1 MQLRELTT
9 CTCRPQTKSYSIDDF
24 RRSRAKNKKVPPCP
38 VRAVRA
44 VRAVALRLP
53 AFDHST
59 SFDLSKS
66 RLRDARV
73 IKMGRI
79 EAERRKSSCRPECSE
94 RNTAGGASRRAD
106 LSRVRGPPR
115 RSIFIN
121 GTSSTGQRLMR
132 ATQRRVARINGLLRS
147 DNATGLLRIIHPPGM
162 RGSQVGIQVCQRS
175 VTPVEMIRRAKSRQ
189 NYGTASLFRMQ
200 NETMSELNRLGGCT
214 SIDIDVAYLHAA
226 QSRLYNYATSPTYD
240 GINRTQARPQTVV
253 GTTIVTHETHN
264 PRPTTSPFEVTTLQ
278 KRIFPVH
285 GDNKRGVMVYQD
297 TIIERTRFKSQ
308 NVEVI
313 KDESRMS
320 LAGGGYRLG
329 TSQVSSRAWFHDHAA
344 LQIRSA
350 ALQKSRLSLGKQS
363 GRWGSYLAMQPSQ
376 TTCCTLAA
384 RSMPISNTL
393 SHAMLGPRSHISR
406 AAALHR
412 YVARPLSAAALERS
426 FHAIEAQIP
435 SASSDVLLSATES
448 EIHLSEASG
457 KTEMS
462 YCCLIPGSDTY
473 NKAQTK
479 SVQGL
484 RMESASASP
493 ISIPRSARQST
504 AVRAR
509 GGAMY
514 HNMTSNGGDDTV
526 NPHKSSAVGASRAAE
541 DAPPLSLSDSELSY
555 SSSGAAESATSPW
568 KE

>member
-1 MQLRELTT
+1 
-9 CTCRPQTKSYSIDDF
+9 
-24 RRSRAKNKKVPPCP
+24 
-38 VRAVRA
+38 
-44 VRAVALRLP
+44 
-53 AFDHST
+53 
-59 SFDLSKS
+59 
-66 RLRDARV
+66 
-73 IKMGRI
+73 
-79 EAERRKSSCRPECSE
+79 
-94 RNTAGGASRRAD
+94 
-106 LSRVRGPPR
+106 
-115 RSIFIN
+115 
-121 GTSSTGQRLMR
+121 
-132 ATQRRVARINGLLRS
+132 
-147 DNATGLLRIIHPPGM
+147 
-162 RGSQVGIQVCQRS
+162 
-175 VTPVEMIRRAKSRQ
+175 
-189 NYGTASLFRMQ
+189 
-200 NETMSELNRLGGCT
+200 
-214 SIDIDVAYLHAA
+214 
-226 QSRLYNYATSPTYD
+226 
-240 GINRTQARPQTVV
+240 
-253 GTTIVTHETHN
+253 
-264 PRPTTSPFEVTTLQ
+264 
-278 KRIFPVH
+278 
-285 GDNKRGVMVYQD
+285 
-297 TIIERTRFKSQ
+297 
-308 NVEVI
+308 
-313 KDESRMS
+313 
-320 LAGGGYRLG
+320 
-329 TSQVSSRAWFHDHAA
+329 
-344 LQIRSA
+344 
-350 ALQKSRLSLGKQS
+350 
-363 GRWGSYLAMQPSQ
+363 
-376 TTCCTLAA
+376 
-384 RSMPISNTL
+384 MPISNTL